1 MYGKYKEML
10 DDSELVLYKSADGS
24 IQSGGF
30 PIRFPEGNHVM
41 NGGGGGGGGWVFP
54 AGLYVSFPGVSRDS
68 DDYRMVLRDS
78 DDYRMEVPIFHQ
90 ELEDE
95 IYDKLYH
102 NIHFDSRPAPKQKKS
117 KR

>member
-1 MYGKYKEML
+1 ML

-54 AGLYVSFPGVSRDS
+54 AGLYVSRMVSLDS
-68 DDYRMVLRDS
+68 DGIVLRDS

-102 NIHFDSRPAPKQKKS
+102 NIHFDSRPAPKQKKQIKTV
-117 KR
+117 KRLPRLRK

>member
-1 MYGKYKEML
+1 ML

-41 NGGGGGGGGWVFP
+41 NGGGGGGGWVFP

-68 DDYRMVLRDS
+68 DGIVLRDS

-102 NIHFDSRPAPKQKKS
+102 NIHFDSRPAPKQKKIKTV
-117 KR
+117 KRPPRLRK